1 MQEPRNPFE
10 LMMNPA
16 GVLEAIERSQRLAEL
31 HSRVYRP
38 TARRPRQT
46 PSTAPS
52 NRPPTRSTPEFA
64 RQAAACSR
72 STASTRSNSTG
83 FTRWWSKP
91 AFRACS
97 RSAS

>member
-38 TARRPRQT
+38 LDRPQLRDRTPAEADTFDRTVEQT
-46 PSTAPS
+46 PDALD
-52 NRPPTRSTPEFA
+52 A
-64 RQAAACSR
+64 
-72 STASTRSNSTG
+72 
-83 FTRWWSKP
+83 
-91 AFRACS
+91 
-97 RSAS
+97 